1 MAASSQQMRR
11 LTHALRRFSSR
22 RGAADADAADAR
34 ATGEPLIGEGFQA
47 EFEEKAANFLKQ
59 LSAKYKVPVKNCGDR
74 RDDAGVTLATATR
87 YELIEDGDDEAAVLR
102 RASERLD
109 ADQGRATTDKR
120 PKRAVKAADA
130 AARRLR
136 LPRPRRAGPRSSAG
150 LGALTRATDES
161 PPGPARAGMA
171 PRRSAREGAR
181 GLRCSISDV
190 RRARASRVAG
200 DRGLSLS
207 VLIILIL
214 IESAGDARLCDAL
227 RKAPAVAAKEAA
239 ERERE
244 KASTEAQLA
253 RLEPVEFATT
263 RCCARTYATGVPLLR
278 CARCKRTFY
287 ASKEHQEAHWPL
299 HKRSCRHVDDD
310 EAAGIAAL
318 GMAACFNALARSLQ
332 AGGDAT
338 TALLMARLRALFDA
352 GADGDGNVEMQIHT
366 LGRGLIFHA
375 DDGFFDRLWAA
386 PGMASHLLFDDWLLD
401 EIERKERRWF
411 PLGVPSED
419 ALEDM
424 EPGPARAA
432 AETLIAHDAQTL
444 GGFGGFGG
452 SKPSMKYCYI
462 YFNVVVASTVQGRQS
477 MSSAHDGRGRIRR
490 GEVGNAA
497 MGRAMQLW
505 ACPYVRKCCGD
516 ALAPAPSL
524 AYTHVAG
531 LAAGVRAGLPGFD
544 PRGRPRRRRRG
555 ARGGV
560 AGRRVAARVALLE
573 KMVECGGCVWRAC
586 DVAGRARVAVALASY
601 AMDNNR
607 YDDEGGDDDGYGFG
621 YGRTVV
627 KGSVLAGLFACLFET
642 AGCRYEDKHRGW
654 LRAQI
659 LRAAADDE
667 AAVGPSGR
675 TTGRAASSS
684 GSASRTRARRSRHG
698 RRRALPGGAA
708 AAIGDFAAPDT
719 PVDFLPR
726 LQEYDAQEEDDDDKR
741 GARRWCR
748 RRSGARCWRPGAKCA

>member
-1 MAASSQQMRR
+1 MQGRDFEIKWI
-11 LTHALRRFSSR
+11 H
-22 RGAADADAADAR
+22 DAADEGLLEAWLKERGQSVGDGSREAMIRAARHWRGLGEEGDDAFEDKGVVLPEAR
-34 ATGEPLIGEGFQA
+34 AWI
-47 EFEEKAANFLKQ
+47 K
-59 LSAKYKVPVKNCGDR
+59 
-74 RDDAGVTLATATR
+74 
-87 YELIEDGDDEAAVLR
+87 
-102 RASERLD
+102 
-109 ADQGRATTDKR
+109 
-120 PKRAVKAADA
+120 
-130 AARRLR
+130 
-136 LPRPRRAGPRSSAG
+136 
-150 LGALTRATDES
+150 
-161 PPGPARAGMA
+161 
-171 PRRSAREGAR
+171 
-181 GLRCSISDV
+181 
-190 RRARASRVAG
+190 
-200 DRGLSLS
+200 
-207 VLIILIL
+207 
-214 IESAGDARLCDAL
+214 
-227 RKAPAVAAKEAA
+227 AVAAKEAA

-244 KASTEAQLA
+244 KVSTEAQLA

-287 ASKEHQEAHWPL
+287 ASEEHQEAHWPL

-310 EAAGIAAL
+310 EAAAIAAL
-318 GMAACFNALARSLQ
+318 GMAACFTALARSLQ

-338 TALLMARLRALFDA
+338 TALLMARLRALFAA

-401 EIERKERRWF
+401 EIEREERRWF

-419 ALEDM
+419 ALGDM

-452 SKPSMKYCYI
+452 GKPSMKYCYI

-497 MGRAMQLW
+497 RGRAMQLW

-544 PRGRPRRRRRG
+544 PFEDAPGVVD
-555 ARGGV
+555 AALEEASQGV
-560 AGRRVAARVALLE
+560 ASQHAVALLE

-621 YGRTVV
+621 YGRTLV

-642 AGCRYEDKHRGW
+642 ADGRYEDKHRGW

-667 AAVGPSGR
+667 AAVGPLGKNDR
-675 TTGRAASSS
+675 PRGFFQWLRIKDARAAKPATDAAA
-684 GSASRTRARRSRHG
+684 G
-698 RRRALPGGAA
+698 ALPDDVA

-726 LQEYDAQEEDDDDKR
+726 LQEYDALKEDDDDDKR
-741 GARRWCR
+741 AALRHARGPTRD
-748 RRSGARCWRPGAKCA
+748 AKWQAMIASWSKSFKSKA